1 MNIDALRTAHSL
13 TEKFSVNLLLPNLG
27 STRLNTVL
35 YPKHPD
41 AYPVVYRPE
50 TDIHLP
56 RKPDNRMRYMYFK
69 TIAKGGT
76 CIISS
81 CRDLHL
87 RRTICHKALRKELQK
102 DPVEQARFL
111 REARVTAMLQHPNT
125 IPTYELG
132 RDIKGH
138 YYFTMKLVHG
148 ATLREV
154 LDECKAKKT
163 HTVGKFDLFR
173 LVDVLSQVGHC
184 LHYAHTHGVVHR
196 DIKPENVLVGDFD
209 EVMVLDWG
217 MAKVWD
223 DDARTSNLPEEL
235 EPQLK
240 FKKIDATD
248 ETIPLT
254 QRAPVHGTPPY
265 MSPEQLEHPLAV
277 DHRTDIYSLGT
288 LIFEVLTLQRMIE
301 GDDVL
306 TVIEN
311 IKNEAQPK
319 PSSRAPNM
327 NIPEALER
335 ICLTCTNF
343 DQNLRYDSMETVI
356 DELEQWM
363 RPNET

>member
-1 MNIDALRTAHSL
+1 M
-13 TEKFSVNLLLPNLG
+13 
-27 STRLNTVL
+27 L

-87 RRTICHKALRKELQK
+87 RRTICHKALRKEIQD

-132 RDIKGH
+132 RDTKGH

-148 ATLREV
+148 VTLREV
-154 LDECKAKKT
+154 LDQCKAKKT
-163 HTVGKFDLFR
+163 HDVGKFDLFR

-223 DDARTSNLPEEL
+223 DDARENSLPEDL
-235 EPQLK
+235 DPHWKLQ
-240 FKKIDATD
+240 KIDAAD
-248 ETIPLT
+248 ESIPLT
-254 QRAPVHGTPPY
+254 RRAPVQGTPPY
-265 MSPEQLEHPLAV
+265 MSPEQLENPHDV
-277 DHRTDIYSLGT
+277 DHRTDVYSLGT
-288 LIFEVLTLQRMIE
+288 LIFEVLTLKRMIE

-311 IKNEAQPK
+311 IKKKAQPH
-319 PSSRAPNM
+319 PSKRAPGM
-327 NIPEALER
+327 NVPEELER

-343 DQNLRYDSMETVI
+343 DREQRYDSLETVI
-356 DELEQWM
+356 NELEQWM
-363 RPNET
+363 RPN

>member
-1 MNIDALRTAHSL
+1 M
-13 TEKFSVNLLLPNLG
+13 
-27 STRLNTVL
+27 L

-87 RRTICHKALRKELQK
+87 RRTICHKALRKEIQD

-132 RDIKGH
+132 RDAKGH

-148 ATLREV
+148 VTLREV
-154 LDECKAKKT
+154 LDQCKSKKT
-163 HTVGKFDLFR
+163 HNVGKFDLFR
-173 LVDVLSQVGHC
+173 LVDVLSQVAHC

-223 DDARTSNLPEEL
+223 DDGRVNTLPEDL
-235 EPQLK
+235 DPHWKLQ
-240 FKKIDATD
+240 KIDAAD
-248 ETIPLT
+248 ESIPLT
-254 QRAPVHGTPPY
+254 RRAPVQGTPPY
-265 MSPEQLEHPLAV
+265 MSPEQLENPHDV
-277 DHRTDIYSLGT
+277 DHRTDVYSLGT
-288 LIFEVLTLQRMIE
+288 LIFEVLTLKRMIE

-311 IKNEAQPK
+311 IKNKAQPH
-319 PSSRAPNM
+319 PSKRAPSM
-327 NIPEALER
+327 NVPDALER

-343 DQNLRYDSMETVI
+343 DREQRYNSLETVI

-363 RPNET
+363 RPD

>member
-1 MNIDALRTAHSL
+1 
-13 TEKFSVNLLLPNLG
+13 
-27 STRLNTVL
+27 
-35 YPKHPD
+35 
-41 AYPVVYRPE
+41 
-50 TDIHLP
+50 
-56 RKPDNRMRYMYFK
+56 MYFK

-154 LDECKAKKT
+154 LDECKAKKS
-163 HTVGKFDLFR
+163 HRVGKFDLFR

-240 FKKIDATD
+240 FKKVDATD

-265 MSPEQLEHPLAV
+265 MSPEQLEHPLSV

-311 IKNEAQPK
+311 IKNEDQPK

-327 NIPEALER
+327 NIPEVLER

-363 RPNET
+363 RPN

>member
-1 MNIDALRTAHSL
+1 
-13 TEKFSVNLLLPNLG
+13 
-27 STRLNTVL
+27 
-35 YPKHPD
+35 
-41 AYPVVYRPE
+41 
-50 TDIHLP
+50 
-56 RKPDNRMRYMYFK
+56 MYFK

-87 RRTICHKALRKELQK
+87 RRTICHKALRKELQ
-102 DPVEQARFL
+102 DNPIEQARFL

-132 RDIKGH
+132 RDSTGH

-148 ATLREV
+148 VTLREV
-154 LDECKAKKT
+154 LDQCKEKRT
-163 HTVGKFDLFR
+163 HNIGKFDLFR
-173 LVDVLSQVGHC
+173 LVDVLSQVAHC

-223 DDARTSNLPEEL
+223 DDARVNSLPEDL
-235 EPQLK
+235 DPHWKMQ
-240 FKKIDATD
+240 KIDVGD
-248 ETIPLT
+248 EAIPLT
-254 QRAPVHGTPPY
+254 RRAPVQGTPPY
-265 MSPEQLEHPLAV
+265 MSPEQLENPHDV

-288 LIFEVLTLQRMIE
+288 LIFEVLTLLRMIE

-311 IKNEAQPK
+311 IKNKAQPR
-319 PSSRAPNM
+319 PSERAPSM
-327 NIPEALER
+327 NVPESLER

-343 DQNLRYDSMETVI
+343 AREQRYDSMETVI
-356 DELEQWM
+356 NELEQWM
-363 RPNET
+363 RPN